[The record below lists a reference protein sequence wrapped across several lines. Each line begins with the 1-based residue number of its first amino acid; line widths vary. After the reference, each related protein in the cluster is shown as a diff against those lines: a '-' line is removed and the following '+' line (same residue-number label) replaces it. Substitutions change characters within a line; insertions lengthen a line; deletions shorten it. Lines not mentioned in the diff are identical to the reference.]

1 MQLKPH
7 QQNIVDKD
15 HAKAPIAL
23 SVGGGKTIVALS
35 LARGKTLVIAP
46 KQQKEDLTW
55 EANAKKFGIEL
66 DMTTMSKETFRRDWQ
81 TLPKFDTVI
90 IDESHNFLGVYPQL
104 VTRKG
109 VEYPKSSQL
118 YDAVYGYIQK
128 YNPERLYFCS
138 GTPIPHPM
146 NLWALAKL
154 LGVNWNFEQFR
165 KRFYVERKMGYRSI
179 WLERKDKASKELLIK
194 LFKEQLGAF
203 TGQLSDWFEVPEQ
216 KHETIYVELTDH
228 QKQALTR
235 VRAEEADPMVVRG
248 KMRGIENGIQY
259 TTEVVELTAKESKMV
274 RGVIHYSNKKLDHI
288 DALTRKHKKS
298 IVFANYTA
306 QIVAISDYMESKGH
320 KVQTLTG
327 KTKDRAGV
335 IKAIEDADAGCLVV
349 QSSISA
355 GWQAKSVRCMIFA
368 SKSWKHTDYSQGL
381 GRNLRLDNLD
391 IAHNTYYHLVIKG
404 GVDEDCHKAILSGED
419 FLEKLMENE

>member
-7 QQNIVDKD
+7 QQLIVNKD
-15 HAKAPIAL
+15 HAKAPIAMG
-23 SVGGGKTIVALS
+23 VGSGKTIIALS

-55 EANAKKFGIEL
+55 EENAKKFGLSL
-66 DMTTMSKETFRRDWQ
+66 DMTTMSKETFRRDWEK
-81 TLPKFDTVI
+81 LPKFDTVI
-90 IDESHNFLGVYPQL
+90 IDESHNFLGVYPQM

-109 VEYPKSSQL
+109 VQYPKSSQL

-128 YNPERLYFCS
+128 FDPERLYFCS

-179 WLERKDKASKELLIK
+179 WLEKKDKASKELLVK

-216 KHETIYVELTDH
+216 KHETLYVALTDY
-228 QKQALTR
+228 QKQALDRLRT
-235 VRAEEADPMVVRG
+235 EEADPMVVRA
-248 KMRGIENGIQY
+248 KMRCLENGIQY
-259 TTEVVELTAKESKMV
+259 TNEVVELNAKESKMV
-274 RGVIHYSNKKLDHI
+274 RGTVYYHNEKLNKIYELVQ
-288 DALTRKHKKS
+288 KHGKA
-298 IVFANYTA
+298 IIFAAYTG
-306 QIVAISDYMESKGH
+306 QIEAIRAHLEEKGV
-320 KVQTLTG
+320 KVSTLTG
-327 KTKDRAGV
+327 ATKDRAG
-335 IKAIEDADAGCLVV
+335 AIRDIEEADSGAIIV

-355 GWQAKSVRCMIFA
+355 GWEAPSVRCMIFA
-368 SKSWKHTDYSQGL
+368 GKSWKFVDYSQAL
-381 GRNLRLDNLD
+381 GRNLRLNNLS
-391 IAHNTYYHLVIKG
+391 IANNIYYHLVVKG
-404 GVDEDCHKAILSGED
+404 GVDEDCHKAILNGED
-419 FLEKLMENE
+419 FHEMVMES